1 MKKYFALCLLP
12 LMALLLVLPGCADSK
27 IETLKKEIA
36 KYNATCPQSLGTL
49 GRIDSVDY
57 DEEGRFIVYNLT
69 VNEDAIEFS
78 DLDGFQERVRP
89 VMPALLSG
97 DDAKKYVEL
106 MTDCGVGLKAVY
118 KGSKSGGKVE
128 LEIPASEIKEMSENP
143 LSEEES
149 AEMIIKQTV
158 DSNKALCPAAV
169 EEGMTL
175 VDVFD
180 DGSNIVFLCDVDEE
194 IYDMQVLSDNAVE
207 IENEIKSELL
217 GDDMINT
224 TGKYLARA
232 NRGIIYRYA
241 GKESGLHIDV
251 TLTPDDFR

>member
-1 MKKYFALCLLP
+1 MKKYFTLCLLP
-12 LMALLLVLPGCADSK
+12 LVALLLVLPGCADSK
-27 IETLKKEIA
+27 IETLKKELA

-158 DSNKALCPAAV
+158 DSNKALCPAEI

-175 VDVFD
+175 IDVFD

-194 IYDMQVLSDNAVE
+194 IYDMQILSDNAAE
-207 IENEIKSELL
+207 LRNEVKSELL
-217 GDDMINT
+217 GDQMIHT

-232 NRGIIYRYA
+232 NRGITYRYA

-251 TLTPDDFR
+251 TLTPYDFR

>member
-1 MKKYFALCLLP
+1 MKKYFTLCLLT
-12 LMALLLVLPGCADSK
+12 LVALLLVLPGCADSK

-36 KYNATCPQSLGTL
+36 KYNATCPQSLGSL

-57 DEEGRFIVYNLT
+57 DEDGRLIVFNLT
-69 VNEDAIEFS
+69 VNEDAFGFF
-78 DLDGFQERVRP
+78 DFDGFEEKARP
-89 VMPALLSG
+89 VLPALLSG
-97 DDAKKYVEL
+97 DDSKKFVEL
-106 MTDCGVGLKAVY
+106 MTDCGVGLKAKY
-118 KGSKSGGKVE
+118 RGSKSGRKVE
-128 LEIPASEIKEMSENP
+128 LEIPASDIKEMNENP
-143 LSEEES
+143 LTEEES
-149 AEMIIKQTV
+149 ADMIIKQTI
-158 DSNKALCPAAV
+158 DSNKALCPAEI

-175 VDVFD
+175 IDVFD

-232 NRGIIYRYA
+232 DRGIIYRYA

-251 TLTPDDFR
+251 TLTPYDFR